1 MSPPVLCS
9 PLLRALLLLGLWL
22 PLLSAARERVADDA
36 LEFSV
41 SVRQPEQ
48 LAAFYSARGLPPA
61 AIDRITATC
70 FVTAGIH
77 NRSAQ
82 VVWLELADWRFETD
96 AGQPVAR
103 VTREAWDRTW
113 EQLNV
118 PLAGRA
124 TFGWTQLPERR
135 DLQPGEPVGG
145 NVALVAPAGPF
156 HLVAR
161 FRTGA
166 DGAGVPITLRVEH
179 LVCPKGSQ
187 P

>member
-1 MSPPVLCS
+1 MRLPAPVSL
-9 PLLRALLLLGLWL
+9 PLHCLFLLGLCL
-22 PLLSAARERVADDA
+22 PLPSGARERVANGA

-70 FVTAGIH
+70 FVTVGIH
-77 NRSAQ
+77 NRSAG
-82 VVWLELADWRFETD
+82 VVWLELANWRFETE

-103 VTREAWDRTW
+103 MTREAWDQTW

-124 TFGWTQLPERR
+124 TFGWTQLPESR
-135 DLQPGEPVGG
+135 DLQAGEPVGG

-166 DGAGVPITLRVEH
+166 DGGGEPITLRVEH
-179 LVCPKGSQ
+179 LVCPRGSQ